1 MKLFER
7 EDTICALSTPAGMGA
22 IALVRLSGKS
32 ALNIAS
38 KLFSKNLTLV
48 AGHTAH
54 FGKIHHNGVELDEA
68 LATVFKAPNS
78 FTGEDTVEF
87 SIHGSTYIQQELLQA
102 LVTNGARLAYPGE
115 FSQRAFLNGKLDL
128 SQAEA
133 IHDLITSRSA
143 VSHELALK
151 QLRGGFSKEIKHL
164 REDLMYFASMIE
176 LELDFAEEDV
186 EFANRGQLTLLVDNL
201 ISNLK
206 RLTESFS
213 SGNAIRNGVPVAIVG
228 KPNAGKSTLLNALL
242 NEERAIVSSIAG
254 TTRDT
259 IEDTIIIEGVEFR
272 FIDTA
277 GLRETSDEIEAI
289 GVRRSMDKVKEAA
302 VVIYLFDV
310 NELSPEQLEEELLNI
325 KEHASNEFMH
335 IIPVG
340 NKIELKNN
348 LIDLTK
354 YNHNNLIFISA
365 KTEQNLDALKKSLLQ
380 IINTSELHQS
390 QVIVTNVRHY
400 EALNRALQSLQEV
413 RAGIQNGITGDFLAI
428 DIRRA
433 LYFLGEIVGEVST
446 EDLLGTIFGKFCI
459 GK

>member
-1 MKLFER
+1 MKLAER
-7 EDTICALSTPAGMGA
+7 EDTICALSTPPAMGA
-22 IALVRLSGKS
+22 LAVIRLSGS
-32 ALNIAS
+32 HALQIATAI
-38 KLFSKNLTLV
+38 FSKNLVDKDSHTL
-48 AGHTAH
+48 H
-54 FGKIHHNGVELDEA
+54 FGRIIHNGAVLDEA
-68 LATVFKAPNS
+68 VAAIFKGPHS

-87 SIHGSTYIQQELLQA
+87 SVHGSTFIQQEVLQ
-102 LVTNGARLAYPGE
+102 LMVFHGARLAYPGE

-133 IHDLITSRSA
+133 IHDLISSKSA
-143 VSHELALK
+143 ASHELALR
-151 QLRGGFSKEIKHL
+151 QLRGGFGKEIKQL

-186 EFANRGQLTLLVDNL
+186 EFANRDQLKTLIDRLMRA
-201 ISNLK
+201 IR
-206 RLTESFS
+206 RLTESFA
-213 SGNAIRNGVPVAIVG
+213 SGNAIRNGVPVAIIG

-277 GLRETSDEIEAI
+277 GLRETSDEIESI
-289 GVRRSMDKVKEAA
+289 GVQRSMDKVKEAA

-310 NELSPEQLEEELLNI
+310 QEIDAPCLSKEIELLQVY
-325 KEHASNEFMH
+325 SGNENLH

-340 NKIELKNN
+340 NKYELLQDPTKLNQFSP
-348 LIDLTK
+348 IDPI
-354 YNHNNLIFISA
+354 YISA
-365 KTEQNLDALKKSLLQ
+365 KSGINLDLLKDKLLH
-380 IINTSELHQS
+380 IINTEALQS
-390 QVIVTNVRHY
+390 SAVIVTNVRHY
-400 EALNRALQSLQEV
+400 EALSKALQSLQEV
-413 RAGIQNGITGDFLAI
+413 NTGLETGITGDFLAI

-433 LYFLGEIVGEVST
+433 LHFLAEIVGEVTT